1 MNGKRRGQEP
11 ALGAA
16 RLRVT
21 ALHEAGLEG
30 FGQRGAVEV
39 FADEDEGVGAGLG
52 GLPLAVELG
61 VEEHMHALEDEALV
75 ATLHGEHAF
84 HAVDVAA
91 LYAEEFADPVVE
103 FFAVEVAGGADA
115 DAGDGVVVR
124 VRGVIILLPAGLRG
138 FAHHL
143 DVERV
148 FAAGFEDEV
157 ETGSVELE
165 DKRAVA
171 LGEKETVERGAGDD
185 GVAVFEAGLPVG
197 EDVDGGVARGG
208 DCGEGGGGGSAA
220 AAAIA
225 GGGGAGGAGG
235 ALIASG
241 TLDLGGVRVFEI
253 GLSGNAATDLTISAV
268 LAPAGVLGNY
278 AITYNTANFTINTK
292 AASVTPDAASK
303 TYTISAAGYNI
314 WYQRDEFHFL
324 WNKMSGDVSLT
335 ASVAWPNMDDFHDR
349 KVALV
354 IRDSLDD
361 DSRKIVAAQH
371 GNGMTH
377 IAWRAEKTGN
387 MTGRSHRTSRQP
399 IPGSGER
406 GEQAIHPTRFGIE
419 KKGDQFQ
426 LWISWQGEPIH
437 PEGAPITFKTNGPV
451 YVGIGFTS
459 HLPANLLT
467 AQVKDVV
474 LENRAGRIR

>member
-1 MNGKRRGQEP
+1 MRIRLLAALAALCVSP
-11 ALGAA
+11 ALAQSLIPPPAPPGIE
-16 RLRVT
+16 VPDW
-21 ALHEAGLEG
+21 ALPGSPTHKQIAPPK
-30 FGQRGAVEV
+30 
-39 FADEDEGVGAGLG
+39 D
-52 GLPLAVELG
+52 
-61 VEEHMHALEDEALV
+61 
-75 ATLHGEHAF
+75 F
-84 HAVDVAA
+84 HR
-91 LYAEEFADPVVE
+91 DPVTFNNPV
-103 FFAVEVAGGADA
+103 G
-115 DAGDGVVVR
+115 
-124 VRGVIILLPAGLRG
+124 
-138 FAHHL
+138 
-143 DVERV
+143 
-148 FAAGFEDEV
+148 
-157 ETGSVELE
+157 
-165 DKRAVA
+165 
-171 LGEKETVERGAGDD
+171 
-185 GVAVFEAGLPVG
+185 VFENSTDVG
-197 EDVDGGVARGG
+197 GPLVP
-208 DCGEGGGGGSAA
+208 ST
-220 AAAIA
+220 
-225 GGGGAGGAGG
+225 
-235 ALIASG
+235 AS
-241 TLDLGGVRVFEI
+241 
-253 GLSGNAATDLTISAV
+253 
-268 LAPAGVLGNY
+268 Y
-278 AITYNTANFTINTK
+278 
-292 AASVTPDAASK
+292 DAASK
-303 TYTISAAGYNI
+303 TYTITAAGYNI